1 MEAKGK
7 TSFYRIITLVT
18 FILMIV
24 INVSANLIPINGV
37 TTGEVSE
44 FYENLFAPA
53 GYTFAIWGLIYLLLA
68 AYVLYQFG
76 IFGGNNRSANNKLIE
91 KISVLFSISSL
102 ANTAWIL
109 CWHYDMILLSMLMMA
124 IILCCLILINK
135 SINEVPMTVKDKLFI
150 RLPFSIYFGWITV
163 ATVANATVLL
173 VSLGWQGFGLSEA
186 TWTVIILIVSA
197 LIGVITSIINRDIAY
212 GATLVWAYIGI
223 LIKHTSVNGFEW
235 AYPQVVITSVICL
248 IFFILSLIY
257 VSAKYTRREID

>member
-1 MEAKGK
+1 METKGK
-7 TSFYRIITLVT
+7 AYFYKIITLVT

-24 INVSANLIPINGV
+24 INVSANTIPINGV
-37 TTGEVSE
+37 TTGEVSA

-53 GYTFAIWGLIYLLLA
+53 GYTFAIWGLIYLLLG

-76 IFGGNNRSANNKLIE
+76 LFGGNNSSANQKLIE
-91 KISVLFSISSL
+91 KISILFSVSSL
-102 ANTAWIL
+102 ANAAWIL
-109 CWHYDMILLSMLMMA
+109 CWHYDLILLSMLMMV

-135 SINEVPMTVKDKLFI
+135 SINEVPLTKKDKFFI

-173 VSLGWQGFGLSEA
+173 VSLGWHGFGLSET
-186 TWTVIILIVSA
+186 TWTIIVLIVAA

-223 LIKHTSVNGFEW
+223 LIKHTSVNGFAW
-235 AYPQVVITSVICL
+235 AYPQVIKTIVICL
-248 IFFILSLIY
+248 IFFILSLLYI
-257 VSAKYTRREID
+257 SARYTSKRLD